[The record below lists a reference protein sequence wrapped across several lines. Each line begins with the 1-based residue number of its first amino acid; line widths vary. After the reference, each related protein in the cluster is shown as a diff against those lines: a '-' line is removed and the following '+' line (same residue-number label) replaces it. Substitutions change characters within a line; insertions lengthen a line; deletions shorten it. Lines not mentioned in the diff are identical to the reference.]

1 MIYLD
6 YAATA
11 PMPQAAADAMYAVL
25 TEQYGNPSAQYPF
38 GLEMKK
44 RLEGWRG
51 IVAAAMGCPPERLY
65 FTSCGT
71 EGDNWAIRAALWQNR
86 HAGRHIVTTAVEHS
100 AVLECCKWLEK
111 DGYEVTR
118 LLPDGQGN
126 ITAGQVLEAV
136 RPDTALVSVML
147 VNNELGTIFPV
158 GEIAERLPAKNPK
171 TLLHTDAVQGFLTFS
186 ARDLGADLISVSA
199 HKIGGPKG
207 IGALYIGP
215 RVRNPRPLL
224 PGGGQ
229 EGGVRA
235 GTEATAQIAGF
246 AKAAELRM
254 DSRLEDQRHLC
265 ELKVYAIEKL
275 SAIPDLHFVGNGAA
289 PHILSVSLAGWPSQN
304 IVNDLGSQG
313 ICVSAGSACHQGK
326 PSHVIAALKLPKRTA
341 SGVIR
346 LSFGPAVTKAD
357 IDACADAVRKHHDSR
372 CPMLL

>member
-11 PMPQAAADAMYAVL
+11 PMPRAAADAMYAVL

-158 GEIAERLPAKNPK
+158 GEIAEGLPAKNPK

-199 HKIGGPKG
+199 HPESPPAASRRRTGGWRPGRHRSHGADCRLCQGRGASYGQPPGGPK
-207 IGALYIGP
+207 A
-215 RVRNPRPLL
+215 
-224 PGGGQ
+224 
-229 EGGVRA
+229 
-235 GTEATAQIAGF
+235 
-246 AKAAELRM
+246 
-254 DSRLEDQRHLC
+254 
-265 ELKVYAIEKL
+265 
-275 SAIPDLHFVGNGAA
+275 
-289 PHILSVSLAGWPSQN
+289 SL
-304 IVNDLGSQG
+304 
-313 ICVSAGSACHQGK
+313 
-326 PSHVIAALKLPKRTA
+326 
-341 SGVIR
+341 
-346 LSFGPAVTKAD
+346 
-357 IDACADAVRKHHDSR
+357 
-372 CPMLL
+372 